1 MINHDGAHFNQEKKR
16 VLLNLDNKIT
26 DFVIFSHPFT
36 IYFFFE
42 KKKKLVSLSYSQR
55 ENQYDRKVWSMCV
68 HACVCGVVRR

>member
-1 MINHDGAHFNQEKKR
+1 MINHDGAHFNQEKKH

-26 DFVIFSHPFT
+26 DFVIFSHPST

-42 KKKKLVSLSYSQR
+42 KKYLFHSHILKEKTNMIER
-55 ENQYDRKVWSMCV
+55 CGACV